1 MLVQKLI
8 SKTWLNIL
16 LDILI
21 DKEMSLVKYFPTDTK
36 LIFRNGV
43 EFTSTEKLKFLAII
57 NRKRL

>member
-1 MLVQKLI
+1 
-8 SKTWLNIL
+8 
-16 LDILI
+16 
-21 DKEMSLVKYFPTDTK
+21 MSLVKYFPTDTK